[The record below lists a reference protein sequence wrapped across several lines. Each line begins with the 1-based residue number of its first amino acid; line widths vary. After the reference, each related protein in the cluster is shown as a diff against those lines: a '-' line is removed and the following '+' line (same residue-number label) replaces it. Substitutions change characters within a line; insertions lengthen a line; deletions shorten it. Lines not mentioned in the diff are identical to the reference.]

1 VGTCVARASAGPGR
15 GGGGYRAAMGFLR
28 KLFGGGD
35 SGAAP
40 GGAEQRD
47 ASDGGG
53 GGGKHLNGTAR
64 VVACSSYN
72 GDGMYQSCTLHLVV
86 EVEGLAPYST
96 EHHQFCSRRKWPY
109 PGMVLPVRVR
119 AGDPHS
125 IKLDFDA
132 VPDASTM
139 ARQAAEQ
146 QAAMLRGETPA
157 GPGGAGAAGGF
168 AGPGGLGGANI
179 QFIGGTPADLPP
191 DKRARLEQMLG
202 VDLDGDGVVGPNPAA
217 TTPPPTPSGPAAD
230 HTTDEGADRI
240 GQLER
245 LARLHADGALT
256 DEEFAAE
263 KARVLGG

>member
-1 VGTCVARASAGPGR
+1 
-15 GGGGYRAAMGFLR
+15 MGFFR
-28 KLFGGGD
+28 KLFGRDG
-35 SGAAP
+35 SPEP
-40 GGAEQRD
+40 GGGG
-47 ASDGGG
+47 ASNDGGG
-53 GGGKHLNGTAR
+53 GGRHLSGTAR

-72 GDGMYQSCTLHLVV
+72 GDAMFQSCTLHLVV

-96 EHHQFCSRRKWPY
+96 EHHQLCSSRKWPY

-146 QAAMLRGETPA
+146 QAAMLRGETPG
-157 GPGGAGAAGGF
+157 GPGAAGGF
-168 AGPGGLGGANI
+168 AGLAGLGAANI

-191 DKRARLEQMLG
+191 DKRARLEQLLG
-202 VDLDGDGVVGPNPAA
+202 ADLDGDGVVGPNPAA
-217 TTPPPTPSGPAAD
+217 ASTPPPPAQAA
-230 HTTDEGADRI
+230 TAPTDEGADRI

-256 DEEFAAE
+256 DEEFAVE
-263 KARVLGG
+263 KRRILGS